1 MPQGADPPFFH
12 RFLPYTCL
20 SLQRKDLPEILGNDV
35 REKFHFEYL
44 QLQRVHYLIGL
55 ERGERGRTLK

>member
-44 QLQRVHYLIGL
+44 IGL

>member
-1 MPQGADPPFFH
+1 MPQGAGADPPFFH

-44 QLQRVHYLIGL
+44 IGL